1 MGDGRTYSA
10 ADSAGVVEAF
20 HCGDTPCGNGA
31 AFGID
36 GGASTAVGVVNRG
49 LGSSTAVRS
58 EVVSNDGIFVG
69 FCLGRFLS
77 EIDDKLEVGSS
88 TSDERFG
95 AKALRSASF
104 LTSAV
109 EAASS
114 ANYLVASSVLQLK
127 HHQIRS
133 SQRNFPLIQL

>member
-95 AKALRSASF
+95 AKAEIHCS
-104 LTSAV
+104 TTV
-109 EAASS
+109 ETNKNSGC
-114 ANYLVASSVLQLK
+114 N
-127 HHQIRS
+127 QI
-133 SQRNFPLIQL
+133 I